1 MHPAWDAWIFRSLL
15 LSRKVTAMKR
25 TNAKRSVMPT
35 PHSFEA
41 IAAQLAQLQAQ
52 LAAISGAKV
61 TVSKA
66 SPKGKK
72 KVKTMIE
79 DMTSE
84 EWAIRAKAYKAAKK
98 RGGTYQDWNEAGAA
112 AVWAARNA

>member
-1 MHPAWDAWIFRSLL
+1 
-15 LSRKVTAMKR
+15 MKR

-72 KVKTMIE
+72 ASPKGKVVTMIE
-79 DMTSE
+79 NMTSE

>member
-41 IAAQLAQLQAQ
+41 VVAQLAQLQAQ

-66 SPKGKK
+66 SPKGK
-72 KVKTMIE
+72 VVTMIE
-79 DMTSE
+79 NMTSE

-98 RGGTYQDWNEAGAA
+98 QGGTYQDWNEAGAA